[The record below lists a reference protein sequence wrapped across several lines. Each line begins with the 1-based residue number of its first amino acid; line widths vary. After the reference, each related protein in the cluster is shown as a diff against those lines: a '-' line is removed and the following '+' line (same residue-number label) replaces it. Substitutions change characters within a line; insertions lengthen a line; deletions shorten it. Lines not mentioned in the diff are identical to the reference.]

1 MSQSS
6 EDEEVLE
13 IAKTDISGLIR
24 VTRLMIPKWMN
35 PKGFETV
42 SIDPKAYDSN
52 YYRSS
57 NYADYLER
65 ADRYRKTA
73 KELSDLCVSLGL
85 LHPGENEFILDYGCA
100 IGFLMEGLKAC
111 GHQRVFG
118 MEISD
123 WAIDEAWSRGNDVVD
138 ARTNRIV
145 LEYQLMIALD
155 VFEHMT
161 DEQIVTLFNQ
171 ARVKPKAL
179 IVRIPTSTDG
189 GKTFHLEVSRAD
201 PTHINCKTKEQWIE
215 FFRGFGYQTFLRL
228 NLYTVYDTPG
238 VTCLLIL

>member
-24 VTRLMIPKWMN
+24 VTRMMIPKWMN

-42 SIDPKAYDSN
+42 SIDPRAYDSN

-65 ADRYRKTA
+65 GDRYKKTA
-73 KELSDLCVSLGL
+73 NELIGLLRSLGIVDRDS
-85 LHPGENEFILDYGCA
+85 FIIDYGCA
-100 IGFLMEGLKAC
+100 VGFLLEGFKDL
-111 GHQRVFG
+111 GFSNVLG
-118 MEISD
+118 VEVSE
-123 WAIDEAWSRGNDVVD
+123 WARQEAKKRGNKVVESVNGMSLSPD
-138 ARTNRIV
+138 
-145 LEYQLMIALD
+145 LMISLD

-161 DEQIVTLFNQ
+161 DKEISRALIETS
-171 ARVKPKAL
+171 PKAL
-179 IVRIPTSTDG
+179 LVRIPTSTDG